1 MTIVML
7 ATYRDFKIL
16 IDLVKQNFERKIYI
30 FPYLSVKIC
39 VLGSQKNRLDETVLL
54 STHSIRLG

>member
-1 MTIVML
+1 ML

-16 IDLVKQNFERKIYI
+16 IDLVKQNFERKIDI
-30 FPYLSVKIC
+30 FPYLSVKTC

-54 STHSIRLG
+54 STHNICFG